1 MADECDPIR
10 STLQDLEVQLK
21 NTDKL
26 LPGPAGQGVSQ
37 RIIKQISRRNQRAFK
52 VFGYTPRY
60 ASSVDRA
67 VNVIEAGCG
76 QGGTR

>member
-1 MADECDPIR
+1 MADKCDPIR

-26 LPGPAGQGVSQ
+26 IPGPAGQSVSQ
-37 RIIKQISRRNQRAFK
+37 RNIKQISRRNQRAFK

-76 QGGTR
+76 QGGTI